1 MTNQKLLLLSDTH
14 FPAEHPDYFKW
25 IKKIKSLTKW
35 TQVIHLGD
43 LCDMGSLSFY
53 DSSAEMDSPVI
64 EINKAK
70 KSIRKLEKL
79 FPKIDILYGN
89 HDIRV
94 TRKAE
99 KYGIPREYIKDLN
112 HILDIKANWNWHEKL
127 IVKLTNGNR
136 VFFTH
141 HFKSSVLQSSKELGC
156 SLICSHQH
164 TKSELSMWSSPTS
177 LNFAMII
184 GSSIDPKHE
193 NFRYQ
198 KHFIKRPV
206 ISVASIGYSG
216 YCQPCIHSMPLDNN
230 GRWTGQV

>member
-206 ISVASIGYSG
+206 LSVARIGYSG